1 VGACASTLVIVWCFL
16 LVLTV
21 IDAHLTLRGAG
32 DLVFVLLAIV
42 SGRISMTNVAP
53 YPRRAAAGVDGGSP
67 TAVAQRIADI
77 CLSAVGLVVLGLPML
92 IIAMA
97 IRLDGGPALF
107 GQRRVGLH
115 GSPFTMYKFR
125 SMRPGGDD
133 RAHRELIAREL
144 RGEDTTV
151 DGSSKLN
158 DERVTKVGRWLRKTS
173 LDELPQLVN
182 VLRGDMSLV
191 GPRPCLEWEAEMF
204 PARFAER
211 FTVPPGITGL
221 WQVSGR
227 STLET
232 LDMLQLDLD
241 YVRSR
246 SMRIYVRILVGT
258 VAALYRGDGAR

>member
-1 VGACASTLVIVWCFL
+1 VWCWL

-32 DLVFVLLAIV
+32 DLIFVLLAIV
-42 SGRISMTNVAP
+42 SGGPMTRIATSRQEAP
-53 YPRRAAAGVDGGSP
+53 TVPGESLAAA
-67 TAVAQRIADI
+67 AQRVADI
-77 CLSAVGLVVLGLPML
+77 SLSAVALVVLSLPML
-92 IIAMA
+92 IIALA
-97 IRLDGGPALF
+97 IRRDGGPALF
-107 GQRRVGLH
+107 RQTRVGLH
-115 GSPFTMYKFR
+115 RRRFTMYKFR

-151 DGSSKLN
+151 GGSSKLH
-158 DERVTKVGRWLRKTS
+158 DERVTRVGRWLRSTS
-173 LDELPQLVN
+173 LDELPQLIN

-227 STLET
+227 STLGT

-246 SMRIYVRILVGT
+246 SMRSYVRILLGT
-258 VAALYRGDGAR
+258 VVTLYRRDGAR

>member
-1 VGACASTLVIVWCFL
+1 
-16 LVLTV
+16 
-21 IDAHLTLRGAG
+21 
-32 DLVFVLLAIV
+32 
-42 SGRISMTNVAP
+42 MTSVAD
-53 YPRRAAAGVDGGSP
+53 PRRAAAGADGGAP
-67 TAVAQRIADI
+67 TAVAQRAADI
-77 CLSAVGLVVLGLPML
+77 CLSAVGLVVLALPML
-92 IIAMA
+92 IIALA

-115 GSPFTMYKFR
+115 RSPFTMYKFR

-158 DERVTKVGRWLRKTS
+158 DERVTKVGRWLRETS
-173 LDELPQLVN
+173 LDELPQLIN

-204 PARFAER
+204 PAQFAER

-227 STLET
+227 STLGT

-246 SMRIYVRILVGT
+246 SLRTYVRILIGT